1 MLGSILSFLAVILVI
16 FLVFKLLSLP
26 FKIMWKLFVNAV
38 IGFILLLLFNFLG
51 GLIGLTIEI
60 TWWKAVIV
68 GIFGVPGIAGLLL
81 VQLLL

>member
-1 MLGSILSFLAVILVI
+1 MLGSILSFLAVMLVI

-38 IGFILLLLFNFLG
+38 IGFVLLLLFNFLG

>member
-1 MLGSILSFLAVILVI
+1 MLGSILSFLAVMLVI

-38 IGFILLLLFNFLG
+38 IGFVLLLLFNFLG
-51 GLIGLTIEI
+51 GLIGITIEI

-68 GIFGVPGIAGLLL
+68 GIFGVPGIVGLLL

>member
-38 IGFILLLLFNFLG
+38 IGFVLLLLFNFLG
-51 GLIGLTIEI
+51 GLIGITIEI

-68 GIFGVPGIAGLLL
+68 GIFGVPGIVGLLL

>member
-1 MLGSILSFLAVILVI
+1 MLGSILSFLAVMLVI

-38 IGFILLLLFNFLG
+38 IGFVLLLLINFLG

-68 GIFGVPGIAGLLL
+68 GIFGVPGIVGLLL

>member
-1 MLGSILSFLAVILVI
+1 MLGSILSFLAVMRVI

-38 IGFILLLLFNFLG
+38 IGFVLLLLFNFLG

-68 GIFGVPGIAGLLL
+68 GIFGVPGIVGLLL

>member
-1 MLGSILSFLAVILVI
+1 MLGSILSFLAVMLVI

-38 IGFILLLLFNFLG
+38 IGFVLLLLFNFLG

-68 GIFGVPGIAGLLL
+68 GIFGVPGIVGLLL

>member
-1 MLGSILSFLAVILVI
+1 MLGSILSFLAVMLVI

-38 IGFILLLLFNFLG
+38 IGFVLLLLFNFLG

-68 GIFGVPGIAGLLL
+68 GIFGVPGIAVLLL

>member
-38 IGFILLLLFNFLG
+38 IGFVLLLLFNFLG

-68 GIFGVPGIAGLLL
+68 GIFGVPGIVGLLL

>member
-1 MLGSILSFLAVILVI
+1 MLGSILSFLAVMLVI

-38 IGFILLLLFNFLG
+38 IGFVLLLLFNFLG
-51 GLIGLTIEI
+51 GLIGITIEI

-68 GIFGVPGIAGLLL
+68 GIFGVPGIAVLLL

>member
-38 IGFILLLLFNFLG
+38 IGFVLLLLFNFLG

>member
-1 MLGSILSFLAVILVI
+1 MLGSILSFLAVMLVI

-38 IGFILLLLFNFLG
+38 IGFVLLLLFNFLG
-51 GLIGLTIEI
+51 GLIGITIEI

>member
-1 MLGSILSFLAVILVI
+1 MLGSILSFLAVMLVI

-38 IGFILLLLFNFLG
+38 IGFVLLLLFNFLG
-51 GLIGLTIEI
+51 GLIDLTIEI

-68 GIFGVPGIAGLLL
+68 GIFGVPGIVGLLL

>member
-1 MLGSILSFLAVILVI
+1 MLGSILSFLAVMFVI

-38 IGFILLLLFNFLG
+38 IGFVLLLLFNFLG

-68 GIFGVPGIAGLLL
+68 GIFGVPGIVGLLL